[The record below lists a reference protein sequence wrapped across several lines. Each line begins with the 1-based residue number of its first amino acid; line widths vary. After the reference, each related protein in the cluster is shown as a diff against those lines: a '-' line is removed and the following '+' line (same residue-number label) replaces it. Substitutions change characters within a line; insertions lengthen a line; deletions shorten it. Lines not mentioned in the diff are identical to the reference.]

1 MQYNFGLKGVKGEF
15 PGGPV
20 VRARRFHCQGPGS
33 VPGQGNMILQASRHG
48 QKKKKERFEMMS
60 HPR

>member
-48 QKKKKERFEMMS
+48 QKKKKRKI
-60 HPR
+60 